1 MRIRVL
7 EGLGQ
12 EPQWWCELACWPE
25 EHRDWLVDRAV
36 IMKMDRVLRLDD
48 AEQQAFALVQEGD
61 RHL

>member
-1 MRIRVL
+1 MRIWVL

-12 EPQWWCELACWPE
+12 ELRWWREVGRWPE
-25 EHRDWLVDRAV
+25 EHRDWLAERAV
-36 IMKMDRVLRLDD
+36 IMEMDMVLRLDA